1 MNILLIFDE
10 IQSAPKV
17 VESLKYFCEDAGELA
32 VIAAGS
38 LLAMGEEK
46 LAGYCKDYGK
56 PETSE
61 FSEKFI
67 GLLKEYYCVGGM
79 PEVVDRYVKNRDLNE
94 VRELQNSIVHQ
105 YEGDFGKHINPN
117 ELPQIR
123 MVWNNIPMQLAKE
136 NKKFFF
142 GQIKQGGKSEIFCG

>member
-1 MNILLIFDE
+1 MRENWQLSQPGRFW
-10 IQSAPKV
+10 QW
-17 VESLKYFCEDAGELA
+17 
-32 VIAAGS
+32 
-38 LLAMGEEK
+38 GEEK